1 MTDRSRSAPLRSLL
15 VASLGVTVLATG
27 ACSPPAAG
35 PSTSSTAGSAASSAA
50 SAAAGSPSVLPLSTS
65 NAGASSNSGSA
76 TSGEPAYVAGLQ
88 PRIDQLVRE
97 LSITG
102 AAVLVRSPE
111 LGDWST
117 TIGTRTWHGTDPVTP
132 ADHIR
137 IGSNTKPMTGTVIL
151 QLVDEGKIGLE
162 DPVSKYRPDVPN
174 GDNITI
180 TQLLNMRSGLGN
192 YTVDP
197 ALNEQQDNNPGRAWT
212 QDELLAMAFA
222 QPVKFP
228 PGEGYF
234 YSNTNTVLLGQ
245 IIEQIT
251 GMPVAQAFQTRIF
264 DPSGMTNSSFPD
276 ITDASVPEPHPTF
289 YTYGTNVGT
298 IDSNVLSP
306 EVQAGA
312 LAGTLQPSDT
322 TGLNPSW
329 AWTAGAAIS
338 TAEDL
343 AVFAKALAGGG
354 LISPDLQAQRMASFI
369 PVNPDK
375 PGGPAYGWALA
386 KVGPGYG
393 HTGELPGSNS
403 FMYYDPDRDIT
414 VITWASTAP
423 APNGDPPAVRLG
435 EAVNAALYG
444 TG

>member
-1 MTDRSRSAPLRSLL
+1 MTDRSRQAPLRSLL
-15 VASLGVTVLATG
+15 VAGLAVTLLAT
-27 ACSPPAAG
+27 ACSSPAADSS
-35 PSTSSTAGSAASSAA
+35 PSSTAVSAASSAA
-50 SAAAGSPSVLPLSTS
+50 PAATGSTS
-65 NAGASSNSGSA
+65 VAPPSTASGGASSGSA
-76 TSGEPAYVAGLQ
+76 PSGEPAYVAALQ
-88 PRIDQLVRE
+88 PKIDQIVRD

-117 TIGTRTWHGTDPVTP
+117 TIGTRTWHGTDPVTL

-151 QLVDEGKIGLE
+151 QLVDEGKIGLD
-162 DPVSKYRPDVPN
+162 DPVSEYRPDVPN

-197 ALNEQQDNNPGRAWT
+197 TLNEQQDNNPGRAWT
-212 QDELLAMAFA
+212 QEELLAMAFA
-222 QPVKFP
+222 QPVQFP

-234 YSNTNTVLLGQ
+234 YSNTNTVLLGL

-264 DPSGMTNSSFPD
+264 DPLGMTNSSFPD

-312 LAGTLQPSDT
+312 LAGTLQPFDT
-322 TGLNPSW
+322 TG
-329 AWTAGAAIS
+329 
-338 TAEDL
+338 
-343 AVFAKALAGGG
+343 
-354 LISPDLQAQRMASFI
+354 R
-369 PVNPDK
+369 
-375 PGGPAYGWALA
+375 
-386 KVGPGYG
+386 
-393 HTGELPGSNS
+393 
-403 FMYYDPDRDIT
+403 
-414 VITWASTAP
+414 
-423 APNGDPPAVRLG
+423 
-435 EAVNAALYG
+435 
-444 TG
+444 